1 MQSKHSPIRKEYL
14 TTPRRPKN
22 FTKSVRILNI
32 ASSPCKLPQL
42 LTFEE
47 IFESPKSQFNKT
59 TIYSGS
65 IEALNIIPKSIR
77 LQYNNEASD
86 SLDNFQHRLAAI
98 HDDPVFEEKI
108 EKREENLSY

>member
-1 MQSKHSPIRKEYL
+1 MHSKHSPIRKEYL

-32 ASSPCKLPQL
+32 ASSPRKLYQL

-77 LQYNNEASD
+77 LQYNNETSN
-86 SLDNFQHRLAAI
+86 SLDNFQQRLAEI
-98 HDDPVFEEKI
+98 HDNPVFEEK
-108 EKREENLSY
+108 REENQSY